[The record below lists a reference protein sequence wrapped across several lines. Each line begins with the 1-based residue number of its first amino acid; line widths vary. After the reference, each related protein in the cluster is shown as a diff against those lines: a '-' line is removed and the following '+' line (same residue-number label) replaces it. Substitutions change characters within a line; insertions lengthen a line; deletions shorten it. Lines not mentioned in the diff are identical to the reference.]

1 MKKAKT
7 IVLLFQG
14 GKTAITEPKDYDEFD
29 INIEH
34 ETIYKYEEG
43 EIVNLKYASSIEF
56 TINNNKVIVEPDYVV
71 INEEVML
78 FDQIKENN
86 IYAIEVKY
94 DDGTV
99 DTYEVPGDWDD
110 DNGKNKNQRTF
121 EENDKL
127 RVVIMDFDKLES

>member
-7 IVLLFQG
+7 IELLFQG

-29 INIEH
+29 ISIEH

-86 IYAIEVKY
+86 IYAIEVTY

-99 DTYEVPGDWDD
+99 DTYEVPVDWDD
-110 DNGKNKNQRTF
+110 NNDKNKNQRTF

-127 RVVIMDFDKLES
+127 RVVIWDFDKLES

>member
-1 MKKAKT
+1 MKTAKT
-7 IVLLFQG
+7 IELLFQG
-14 GKTAITEPKDYDEFD
+14 GRTAITEPKDYDEFD
-29 INIEH
+29 INIEC
-34 ETIYKYEEG
+34 ETVYKYEAG

-56 TINNNKVIVEPDYVV
+56 TINNNKTTIEPDFIV

-86 IYAIEVKY
+86 IYAIEITY

-110 DNGKNKNQRTF
+110 NNEKNKNQRTF

>member
-1 MKKAKT
+1 MKTAKT
-7 IVLLFQG
+7 IELLFQG
-14 GKTAITEPKDYDEFD
+14 GKTVITEPKDYDKFD

-34 ETIYKYEEG
+34 ETVYKYDEG

-56 TINNNKVIVEPDYVV
+56 TINNNRVIVEPDYVV

-78 FDQIKENN
+78 FNQIKENN
-86 IYAIEVKY
+86 IYAIEITY

-99 DTYEVPGDWDD
+99 DTYEVPVDWDD
-110 DNGKNKNQRTF
+110 NNDKNKNQRTF

-127 RVVIMDFDKLES
+127 RVIMMYFDKLDS